1 MGANIIR
8 YDCTDIIVDIVLYQE
23 RTRAQLDEL
32 KSFAERETKRYDT
45 VVKCMRYSHFK
56 AVFSLK
62 ASKQSNW
69 LETCNKK
76 KGDTGSYPCP
86 LSSCCRFL
94 LAP

>member
-1 MGANIIR
+1 M
-8 YDCTDIIVDIVLYQE
+8 TVLTSLLTLFLTQE

-62 ASKQSNW
+62 ASKLATSV
-69 LETCNKK
+69 
-76 KGDTGSYPCP
+76 P
-86 LSSCCRFL
+86 FL
-94 LAP
+94 LVAGFLAP